1 LANTDAMNNRL
12 GPRDLFEG
20 GLRVF
25 WMLAVLVLVLGLV
38 DWLLKSSTYQTEQLQ
53 IEGEFSRV
61 SESQIEQIVMPSIRE
76 NYLMLDLQSIQ
87 TQVESLPWVQRAWVR
102 RSWPKGIH
110 VRFTEHKPFALWGD
124 EGFVSAEG
132 GVILDRNRAGNSG
145 LPQLSGPNGSASTVV
160 EAYQKFRTILQT
172 MNADLVGLT
181 LTPRRSWQLTLG
193 NGTEILVDQN
203 GAERKLERLANAYK
217 QFTKMPERFDLRYTN
232 GFAVSWGRNASPAVS
247 SQK

>member
-1 LANTDAMNNRL
+1 MNNRL

-102 RSWPKGIH
+102 RS
-110 VRFTEHKPFALWGD
+110 
-124 EGFVSAEG
+124 
-132 GVILDRNRAGNSG
+132 
-145 LPQLSGPNGSASTVV
+145 
-160 EAYQKFRTILQT
+160 
-172 MNADLVGLT
+172 
-181 LTPRRSWQLTLG
+181 
-193 NGTEILVDQN
+193 
-203 GAERKLERLANAYK
+203 
-217 QFTKMPERFDLRYTN
+217 
-232 GFAVSWGRNASPAVS
+232 
-247 SQK
+247 